1 MLETIS
7 QFWGQYGGLLLEGT
21 RDTLIMVLI
30 STLFAYVIGLPLGFT
45 LARTNWIVPA
55 MGPAGFWIAYITAL
69 SFGACCYL
77 WRVRFLHHLGDAAIR
92 ARVRR

>member
-1 MLETIS
+1 
-7 QFWGQYGGLLLEGT
+7 
-21 RDTLIMVLI
+21 
-30 STLFAYVIGLPLGFT
+30 
-45 LARTNWIVPA
+45 